1 MLNWPVLSASFEE
14 SPHHLQFLTS
24 LEGFT
29 GGRRIKGGKTVEE
42 IAYHAVIHLLMG
54 ALGFIPSPNK
64 GRQDNSYLYVG
75 QHWKYS
81 KLSADPCYSQQ
92 YLALLQVPSLLWA
105 TWASGLIFSAWELH
119 FPPKGHGMVDSPCKT

>member
-29 GGRRIKGGKTVEE
+29 GGRRIKGKKKTVEA

-54 ALGFIPSPNK
+54 ALGFIPLPNK
-64 GRQDNSYLYVG
+64 GRQDNLYLYVG
-75 QHWKYS
+75 QDWKYS
-81 KLSADPCYSQQ
+81 KLSVQIHATAKNVWLFYKCHHYSGQCG
-92 YLALLQVPSLLWA
+92 LQ
-105 TWASGLIFSAWELH
+105 
-119 FPPKGHGMVDSPCKT
+119 D